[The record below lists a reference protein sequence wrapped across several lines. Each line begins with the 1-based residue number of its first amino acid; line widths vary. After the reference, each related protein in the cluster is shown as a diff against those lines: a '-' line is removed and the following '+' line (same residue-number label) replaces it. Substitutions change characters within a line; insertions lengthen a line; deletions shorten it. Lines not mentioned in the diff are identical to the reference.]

1 MASLLENEGR
11 ELELRYSRWSHAV
24 QDYVGTDL
32 FRYVQFINKDE
43 DVMFGSAI
51 QKVVCTQCGVPE
63 SDRLEFWTNV
73 GNDTVPKVLRRKRQS
88 NTTSFRLKYESK

>member
-1 MASLLENEGR
+1 MTDAPNNEER
-11 ELELRYSRWSHAV
+11 QVEIRYARWSHAV
-24 QDYVGTDL
+24 QDYVGSDL
-32 FRYVQFINKDE
+32 FKYVQFINNEE

-73 GNDTVPKVLRRKRQS
+73 GNDTVQKVLRRKRQS
-88 NTTSFRLKYESK
+88 ITTSFRLKFESK